1 MEIVQ
6 FFLEYN
12 NWIILS
18 SLNLI
23 KTSMNSKDID
33 LNNNILIARKNSLL
47 KVSWYDI
54 ILKKS
59 QTLNNKDKNIRT
71 ISKILIYY
79 RKLFVQFSFFK
90 QLPSNKNR
98 FKKMKDELVSF
109 RFSIISP

>member
-1 MEIVQ
+1 
-6 FFLEYN
+6 
-12 NWIILS
+12 
-18 SLNLI
+18 
-23 KTSMNSKDID
+23 MNSKDID
-33 LNNNILIARKNSLL
+33 LNNNILIARKNSLFFKSIL
-47 KVSWYDI
+47 IRYY
-54 ILKKS
+54 LKKS

>member
-6 FFLEYN
+6 FFSEYN

-23 KTSMNSKDID
+23 KTSMNAKDID

-59 QTLNNKDKNIRT
+59 QTLNNKDKNIR
-71 ISKILIYY
+71 K
-79 RKLFVQFSFFK
+79 
-90 QLPSNKNR
+90 
-98 FKKMKDELVSF
+98 
-109 RFSIISP
+109 